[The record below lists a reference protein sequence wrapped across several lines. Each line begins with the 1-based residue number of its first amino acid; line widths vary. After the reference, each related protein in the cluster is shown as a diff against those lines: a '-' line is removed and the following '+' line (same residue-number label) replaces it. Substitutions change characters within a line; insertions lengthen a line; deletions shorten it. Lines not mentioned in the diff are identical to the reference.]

1 MSEELTQQELHEIMN
16 DGKLQPQAEVNEYL
30 IQGKGYYNGMTNDP
44 SFFGLQMS
52 DINVG
57 YGYIEV
63 KCTEDEL
70 TTILEK
76 LYKDETY
83 FKVIGVHKAK

>member
-1 MSEELTQQELHEIMN
+1 MSEELTQKELHEIMN
-16 DGKLQPQAEVNEYL
+16 DGKLQPQAQVNEYL
-30 IQGKGYYNGMTNDP
+30 IHGKGYYSGMVNDP
-44 SFFGLQMS
+44 TFFGLQMS
-52 DINVG
+52 DVNVG

-70 TTILEK
+70 TTILEN

-83 FKVIGVHKAK
+83 FKVIGVHKAN

>member
-30 IQGKGYYNGMTNDP
+30 IEGKGYYSGMTTDP